1 MAGPKRESQISSRIF
16 RARPPAN
23 SVSIGSLTGTIR
35 EIDFFIASY
44 QWFLCVLPRSHP
56 VRPGFIHM
64 LALARFQRHGLS
76 NQKDDL
82 DKAILY
88 LTELMPLQPWSR
100 LEPESHILPMSFSLA
115 ITLYSRAIKFKQPED
130 AISAAKYLRHLRD
143 QPHEVVGVPRY
154 EVSSFLV
161 DALAYQ
167 VELEAGNIMQ
177 NIGEMA
183 VLCRE
188 LLTLDMSDSNIRTT
202 HSIILLDGAV
212 LSKIEEMVLDQPLDQ
227 IIECL
232 RAARRHKPDLLMTRS
247 ALAWSLI
254 CRYSLTLEDDDSEE
268 AASLL
273 EEIITSSPPGNGR
286 DEFIAKTQMLLITL
300 VTVRSILHDASEYAE
315 EAIYRALTVLGTSS
329 VELPV
334 RSDIVSKLELALSK
348 RSHSFGFI
356 EGPEASSDNSSSSP
370 PVPVVSLGEYEGDG
384 SEPGKMHEES
394 EFFDILARL
403 NGLRFEIRN
412 NDITKIDEAIDK
424 GRTILAAPS
433 ASRHPHASLCF
444 ESFCT
449 SLFEA
454 FKRTKKFEYLNESI
468 STRRQIL
475 RRPFAQAL
483 HLETLSN
490 LAGSLM
496 ALFVYFPDYRTGVQD
511 EIVNLYS
518 QCANHRY
525 TSLHARFLYA
535 VLWACFA
542 HRAGHPSISTA
553 YESAMSLMQDALP
566 TAPTLQIQHAALASY
581 NPIRSMPLDYASYL
595 VGMGQLDKAVET
607 LERGRALL

>member
-56 VRPGFIHM
+56 FRPGFIHM

-115 ITLYSRAIKFKQPED
+115 ITLCSRAIKFKQPED

-212 LSKIEEMVLDQPLDQ
+212 LSKS
-227 IIECL
+227 
-232 RAARRHKPDLLMTRS
+232 RR
-247 ALAWSLI
+247 W
-254 CRYSLTLEDDDSEE
+254 
-268 AASLL
+268 
-273 EEIITSSPPGNGR
+273 
-286 DEFIAKTQMLLITL
+286 F
-300 VTVRSILHDASEYAE
+300 
-315 EAIYRALTVLGTSS
+315 
-329 VELPV
+329 
-334 RSDIVSKLELALSK
+334 
-348 RSHSFGFI
+348 
-356 EGPEASSDNSSSSP
+356 
-370 PVPVVSLGEYEGDG
+370 
-384 SEPGKMHEES
+384 
-394 EFFDILARL
+394 
-403 NGLRFEIRN
+403 
-412 NDITKIDEAIDK
+412 
-424 GRTILAAPS
+424 
-433 ASRHPHASLCF
+433 
-444 ESFCT
+444 
-449 SLFEA
+449 
-454 FKRTKKFEYLNESI
+454 
-468 STRRQIL
+468 
-475 RRPFAQAL
+475 
-483 HLETLSN
+483 
-490 LAGSLM
+490 
-496 ALFVYFPDYRTGVQD
+496 
-511 EIVNLYS
+511 
-518 QCANHRY
+518 
-525 TSLHARFLYA
+525 
-535 VLWACFA
+535 
-542 HRAGHPSISTA
+542 
-553 YESAMSLMQDALP
+553 
-566 TAPTLQIQHAALASY
+566 
-581 NPIRSMPLDYASYL
+581 
-595 VGMGQLDKAVET
+595 
-607 LERGRALL
+607 